1 MMTQMESFT
10 QDTFLNEKNNIKWKS
25 FTKSLYKIFKKKYK
39 ISDYGLLWIFFME
52 GLITGGFAV
61 YIIS

>member
-1 MMTQMESFT
+1 MKELHKKVI
-10 QDTFLNEKNNIKWKS
+10 QD
-25 FTKSLYKIFKKKYK
+25 FKEKYK

-52 GLITGGFAV
+52 GFITGGFAV